1 MLDLC
6 LLLSPCG
13 EHERAMQSSHQY
25 PLNTRFRFP
34 SQYNGRSQ
42 HKELV
47 HAIQRQAI
55 LGGFVLS
62 TCKTSSK
69 KETINRVMSTML
81 KCQFGQLYAGKPKSF
96 SNDIVTKDG
105 VKPQSTNKENQAK
118 HNRHKFNKCLTKRPI
133 DSDAICP
140 FSLVI
145 FLAHDD
151 YWYLATKTGK
161 CSSNVTPSLHQH
173 HSQQDPELMP
183 TMTRNKKRKISES

>member
-1 MLDLC
+1 
-6 LLLSPCG
+6 
-13 EHERAMQSSHQY
+13 MQSSHQY

-62 TCKTSSK
+62 TSKTNSK
-69 KETINRVMSTML
+69 KETINRVMSTVL
-81 KCQFGQLYAGKPKSF
+81 KCQFGRSYAGKPKSF
-96 SNDIVTKDG
+96 SDGMVTQDG
-105 VKPQSTNKENQAK
+105 VEPQSSKENKTK
-118 HNRHKFNKCLTKRPI
+118 HDRHKFNKCSTKRPT
-133 DSDAICP
+133 DSDATCP

-161 CSSNVTPSLHQH
+161 CSSYINPSLHQH